1 MSDQETS
8 VPDEPPAGPGP
19 ALRPVRGAAHCAVAA
34 LALAALAWVVRAVWH
49 IRLALAGQPASGPPD
64 QGGGR
69 HRPLTALED
78 SYHQVSSVGGAVML
92 LCALAFLAWLD
103 RVRDNARALSGAEPR
118 YASFWLYLGWILPVA
133 NLWIPRGIVADAH
146 RSVFPDRRLPAV
158 VNWWW
163 GLWLAGLVGGVGL
176 LYSDSTDEIIA
187 RAYTDVLSLLVAD
200 AVIVAAAGTAALM
213 IRTLTRAQRQRMD
226 ETAPT
231 GRPGIAP

>member
-1 MSDQETS
+1 MSAQGTHVTDNA
-8 VPDEPPAGPGP
+8 PEPTPGP

-34 LALAALAWVVRAVWH
+34 LGLAALAWAARAVWH
-49 IRLALAGQPASGPPD
+49 VRLAMTGQPSSGPPD
-64 QGGGR
+64 QGGGT

-78 SYHQVSSVGGAVML
+78 SYHLVSSVGAVVTVV
-92 LCALAFLAWLD
+92 CALAFLSWLD

-118 YASFWLYLGWILPVA
+118 YAYFWLWLGWVVPVV

-176 LYSDSTDEIIA
+176 VHADSTDEVIA
-187 RAYTDVLSLLVAD
+187 RAYTDVVPLLVAD

-213 IRTLTRAQRQRMD
+213 IRTLTTALQQRMD
-226 ETAPT
+226 EAA
-231 GRPGIAP
+231 RPAA

>member
-1 MSDQETS
+1 MSEQ
-8 VPDEPPAGPGP
+8 EPPTSDKAP

-34 LALAALAWVVRAVWH
+34 LALAALAWAVRAVWH
-49 IRLALAGQPASGPPD
+49 IRLAMTGQPASGPPD
-64 QGGGR
+64 QGGGV

-78 SYHQVSSVGGAVML
+78 GYHLVSSVGAAVTVV
-92 LCALAFLAWLD
+92 CALAFLSWLD

-118 YASFWLYLGWILPVA
+118 YAYFWLFLGWVVPVV

-163 GLWLAGLVGGVGL
+163 GLWLAGLAGGVGIVHA
-176 LYSDSTDEIIA
+176 DSTDEVIA
-187 RAYTDVLSLLVAD
+187 RAYTDVVPLLVAD

-213 IRTLTRAQRQRMD
+213 IRTLTTALQQRMD
-226 ETAPT
+226 EAA
-231 GRPGIAP
+231 RPAA